1 MRIVIAPDSLKECLS
16 ALDAARAI
24 EAGVKD
30 AVPDAETVLIP
41 MADGGEGT
49 VDALVAATDG
59 RYVEEIVRGPLG
71 GDVAAR
77 FGLLG
82 DGHTAAIEMAAASGL
97 PLVPPAQRNPLVTT
111 TYGTG
116 QLIRSAIDHGA
127 SKVIIGIGGS
137 ATVDGG
143 AGMAQALGARLLNG
157 AGQPIGPG
165 GGALGGLDRID
176 MSEATGFA
184 RKKYLSFFGGP
195 IVPLIGIIVFAVC
208 LLVGGAIGKIPFI
221 GPVLVGLLFFLAV
234 LAGFLIV
241 FIAIGGL
248 FGVPL
253 MFATVAMEGTD
264 TFDAVSRAYSYIFGR
279 PWRLIWYTL
288 VAAAYGLTVTAF
300 VLIFTSAMIA
310 APIYIG
316 GWAMGANFDQ
326 IKAFLVNPVWA
337 FPAETG
343 LGVKIGG
350 VLVKLTLIVVWGLA
364 LGFIAS
370 YKATAMTIIYGLLRK
385 DVDGTDMTEVFLE
398 EEQEEEFEAPEEPEA
413 GEEPPAEEA
422 PPEAPAEEPPVEA
435 PAEEGEEEEKKEEGG
450 SVEG

>member
-1 MRIVIAPDSLKECLS
+1 MRELRQNWCDLFYGFRIALDPKKMMLGFLGILLS
-16 ALDAARAI
+16 ALILIGLAYAFK
-24 EAGVKD
+24 GV
-30 AVPDAETVLIP
+30 
-41 MADGGEGT
+41 
-49 VDALVAATDG
+49 
-59 RYVEEIVRGPLG
+59 
-71 GDVAAR
+71 
-77 FGLLG
+77 
-82 DGHTAAIEMAAASGL
+82 L
-97 PLVPPAQRNPLVTT
+97 P
-111 TYGTG
+111 
-116 QLIRSAIDHGA
+116 
-127 SKVIIGIGGS
+127 
-137 ATVDGG
+137 
-143 AGMAQALGARLLNG
+143 NG
-157 AGQPIGPG
+157 AGRVMNLIRNPGLHAPLVMLEGARGLVLTGGPG
-165 GGALGGLDRID
+165 LSTTTINGWGIVFLLVYALLMLAVWSFVGGATMRIAAVEFARDDRID

-184 RKKYLSFFGGP
+184 KKKYLSFFGGP

-208 LLVGGAIGKIPFI
+208 LLVGGAIGRIPFI

-279 PWRLIWYTL
+279 PWRLIWYSL
-288 VAAAYGLTVTAF
+288 VAAAYGLVVTAF

-326 IKAFLVNPVWA
+326 IKAFLVNPAWA
-337 FPAETG
+337 FPAEAG

-398 EEQEEEFEAPEEPEA
+398 EEQEEEFEVPEPESEQEA
-413 GEEPPAEEA
+413 GEEPAAEET
-422 PPEAPAEEPPVEA
+422 PPGPAAEEPA
-435 PAEEGEEEEKKEEGG
+435 DRPAEEGEEEEKKEEGG
-450 SVEG
+450 SGEG